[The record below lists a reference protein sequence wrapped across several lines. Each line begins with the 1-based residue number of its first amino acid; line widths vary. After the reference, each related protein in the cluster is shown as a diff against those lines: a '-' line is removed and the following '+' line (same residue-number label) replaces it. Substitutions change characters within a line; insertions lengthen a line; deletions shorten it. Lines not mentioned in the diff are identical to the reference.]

1 MLINEITKLPPLQKY
16 KDALLSVKN
25 EIVGYKLTPE
35 KLGAILQGPLED
47 FAIDVEVTRTENL
60 KPGEQ
65 NLNAFYSQD
74 IDKDPE
80 IPNAPVELELL
91 FSNKEKKIILLDDG
105 FDEYVRRI
113 LDSLGHELI
122 HRGQARKR
130 KYKQQR
136 GYKGPGKDKVERK
149 YLGHPDELEAH
160 AYNIAQ
166 ELLHKY
172 DKDTIINAF
181 RTGNLDIL
189 KDSPNWQAYLFSF
202 ETSDDPIIR
211 KLIKFIVKYI
221 DRLDK
226 RNI

>member
-35 KLGAILQGPLED
+35 KLGAILQAPLED
-47 FAIDVEVTRTENL
+47 FANNVEVTRTENL
-60 KPGEQ
+60 NPGEQ

-105 FDEYVRRI
+105 FDEYIRRI

-130 KYKQQR
+130 RYKHQR
-136 GYKGPGKDKVERK
+136 GYKGPGKDKAERR

-166 ELLHKY
+166 ELLHKH
-172 DKDTIINAF
+172 DKDTIIDAF
-181 RTGNLDIL
+181 RRGDLSIL
-189 KDSPNWQAYLFSF
+189 KDSPNWQAYLYSF

>member
-25 EIVGYKLTPE
+25 GIVGYKLTPE

-47 FAIDVEVTRTENL
+47 FAINVEVTRTENL
-60 KPGEQ
+60 NPGEQ

-74 IDKDPE
+74 IDKDKDD
-80 IPNAPVELELL
+80 PNAPVELELL

-136 GYKGPGKDKVERK
+136 GFKVPCKDKAERK

-160 AYNIAQ
+160 DYNIAQ
-166 ELLHKY
+166 ELLHKH
-172 DKDTIINAF
+172 DKDTIIDAF
-181 RTGNLDIL
+181 RRGDLSIL
-189 KDSPNWQAYLFSF
+189 KDSPNWQAYLYSF

-226 RNI
+226 RNK

>member
-25 EIVGYKLTPE
+25 GIVGYKLTPE

-47 FAIDVEVTRTENL
+47 FAINVEVTRTENL
-60 KPGEQ
+60 NPGEQ

-74 IDKDPE
+74 IDKDKDD
-80 IPNAPVELELL
+80 PNAPVELELL

-105 FDEYVRRI
+105 FDEYIRRI

-136 GYKGPGKDKVERK
+136 EYKGSGKDKAERK

-166 ELLHKY
+166 ELLHKH
-172 DKDTIINAF
+172 DKDTIIDAF
-181 RTGNLDIL
+181 RRGDLSIL
-189 KDSPNWQAYLFSF
+189 KDSPNWQAYLYSF

>member
-136 GYKGPGKDKVERK
+136 EYKGSGKDKAERR

-166 ELLHKY
+166 ELLHKH
-172 DKDTIINAF
+172 DKDTIIDAF
-181 RTGNLDIL
+181 RKGDLNIL
-189 KDSPNWQAYLFSF
+189 KDSPNWQAYLYSF

-221 DRLDK
+221 DRLDI
-226 RNI
+226 RNK

>member
-1 MLINEITKLPPLQKY
+1 MLINEITILPPLQKY
-16 KDALLSVKN
+16 KAALLSVKN
-25 EIVGYKLTPE
+25 EIIGYKLTPE

-47 FAIDVEVTRTENL
+47 FASNVEVTRTENL
-60 KPGEQ
+60 NPGEQ

-74 IDKDPE
+74 IDKDKDD
-80 IPNAPVELELL
+80 PNAPVELELL
-91 FSNKEKKIILLDDG
+91 FSNKEKKIVLADEG
-105 FDEYVRRI
+105 VDEYIRRI

-136 GYKGPGKDKVERK
+136 EYKGPGKDKAERR

-166 ELLHKY
+166 ELLYKY
-172 DKDTIINAF
+172 DKDTIIDAF
-181 RTGNLDIL
+181 RKGDLNIL

-202 ETSDDPIIR
+202 DTSDNPVVK
-211 KLIKFIVKYI
+211 KLIKFIFKYI
-221 DRLDK
+221 DKLEK
-226 RNI
+226 RDI

>member
-1 MLINEITKLPPLQKY
+1 MLINEITKLPSLQKY

-35 KLGAILQGPLED
+35 KLGAILQGSLED
-47 FAIDVEVTRTENL
+47 FAVNVEVERTENL
-60 KPGEQ
+60 KPDEQ
-65 NLNAFYSQD
+65 NLNAYYSQD
-74 IDKDPE
+74 IDKDKDD
-80 IPNAPVELELL
+80 PNASVELELL
-91 FSNKEKKIILLDDG
+91 FSNKEKKFTITDEG
-105 FDEYVRRI
+105 FDEYIRRI
-113 LDSLGHELI
+113 IDALGHELI

-130 KYKQQR
+130 RYKQQR
-136 GYKGPGKDKVERK
+136 GYKGPGKDKAERK

-202 ETSDDPIIR
+202 DTSDDPIVR
-211 KLIKFIVKYI
+211 KLIKFIFKYI
-221 DRLDK
+221 DKLDK